1 MRERLLSAAWALL
14 LLLLPVTSM
23 PLVQKIVRSST
34 VASPSLLLLALML
47 ALWLLPYLL
56 RRGHLPGA
64 FWPLGAFTL
73 AALISWVASFFL
85 GTPSYKDVSV
95 ISEGAQAFITLAI
108 GLAYYLVSSTWVSS
122 SGRLQ
127 ATLRWI
133 NIAGLL
139 IIVWSAAQAAAW
151 FSANRYP
158 GWMRD
163 FHDLL
168 SLGPLYRQRVTGF
181 ALEPS
186 WLAHQLNMLYLPV
199 WLAATV
205 RGISAHSRRVLG
217 ISFENVL
224 LLGGVATMALTLS
237 RVGFLAF
244 LAMLAFLLLRLAI
257 WLVRRIQGWLAARI
271 RSPWLEQPAGRA
283 LITAAIVTALLVVS
297 LAAAFGGL
305 YVFSKVDPRMANVY
319 DLIFLRDSGFA
330 VYANRLQFGERV
342 VYWQAGWNI
351 FEQYPLL
358 GVGLGNAG
366 FYFTDA
372 LPPNAWQLSEVRRLM
387 WHAGGLLNTKNLWAR
402 LLSETGIA
410 GFAFFISWLY
420 LVFISARSL
429 LRRAMPLQVTMGY
442 VGIFVLLALIFEGFS
457 IDSFAMPYWWVSLGL
472 VTAAFRLPPGPAE
485 KANIL
490 GE

>member
-1 MRERLLSAAWALL
+1 MRERLLSAVWALL

-34 VASPSLLLLALML
+34 VASPSLLLLVLML

-56 RRGHLPGA
+56 RRGRLPGA
-64 FWPLGAFTL
+64 FWPLGAF
-73 AALISWVASFFL
+73 ALTALLSWSASFFL
-85 GTPSYKDVSV
+85 ATPSYKD
-95 ISEGAQAFITLAI
+95 IGIIGEGAQAFITLAI
-108 GLAYYLVSSTWVSS
+108 GLAYYLVSSSWVSS
-122 SGRLQ
+122 SAKLQ
-127 ATLRWI
+127 SSLRWI

-139 IIVWSAAQAAAW
+139 VILWSAAQAAAW

-163 FHDLL
+163 LQDLI

-205 RGISAHSRRVLG
+205 RRTSAHSQRVLG
-217 ISFENVL
+217 VSFENVL
-224 LLGGVATMALTLS
+224 LLGGLATMALTLS

-244 LAMLAFLLLRLAI
+244 LAMLAFVLLQLAA
-257 WLVRRIQGWLAARI
+257 WLVRRIQGWLTARI
-271 RSPWLEQPAGRA
+271 RAPWLARPSGRA
-283 LITAAIVTALLVVS
+283 LITASIVTLLLGLS

-305 YVFSKVDPRMANVY
+305 YIFSKVDPRMANVY

-366 FYFTDA
+366 FYFSDA
-372 LPPNAWQLSEVRRLM
+372 LPPNAWQLAEVRRLM

-402 LLSETGIA
+402 LLSETGVA

-429 LRRAMPLQVTMGY
+429 LRRGSPPQVTMGY

-472 VTAAFRLPPGPAE
+472 VTAAFRLRPEPGDEPAQSR
-485 KANIL
+485 
-490 GE
+490 

>member
-1 MRERLLSAAWALL
+1 MRDRLLSAAWALL

-23 PLVQKIVRSST
+23 PAVQKIVRSST
-34 VASPSLLLLALML
+34 VASPSLLLLAVML
-47 ALWLLPYLL
+47 VLWLVPYLL
-56 RRGHLPGA
+56 RRGRLPGA
-64 FWPLGAFTL
+64 FWPLEAFAL
-73 AALISWVASFFL
+73 AALLSWAASFFL

-108 GLAYYLVSSTWVSS
+108 GLAYYLVSTTWVSS
-122 SGRLQ
+122 SERLR
-127 ATLRWI
+127 ASLRWV
-133 NIAGLL
+133 NLAGLL
-139 IIVWSAAQAAAW
+139 IVVWSAAQAAAW

-158 GWMRD
+158 DWMRD
-163 FHDLL
+163 IQDLL
-168 SLGPLYRQRVTGF
+168 SLGPLYRQRVTAF

-205 RGISAHSRRVLG
+205 RNTSAHTRRVVG
-217 ISFENVL
+217 ITLENVL

-237 RVGFLAF
+237 RVGFMAF

-257 WLVRRIQGWLAARI
+257 WLVRRMQGWLTARI
-271 RSPWLEQPAGRA
+271 HAPWLERPSGRA
-283 LITAAIVTALLVVS
+283 LITAAIITVMLIVS
-297 LAAAFGGL
+297 LAAVFGGL

-330 VYANRLQFGERV
+330 IYANRLQFGERV
-342 VYWQAGWNI
+342 VYWQAGWSI

-372 LPPNAWQLSEVRRLM
+372 LPPNAWQLDEVRRLM
-387 WHAGGLLNTKNLWAR
+387 WHSGGLLNTKNLWAR

-420 LVFISARSL
+420 LVLLSARSL
-429 LRRAMPLQVTMGY
+429 LRRSSPLQVTMGY
-442 VGIFVLLALIFEGFS
+442 MGIFVLLALIFEGFS

-472 VTAAFRLPPGPAE
+472 VTAAFRFHHDPAGRP
-485 KANIL
+485 ADRS
-490 GE
+490 